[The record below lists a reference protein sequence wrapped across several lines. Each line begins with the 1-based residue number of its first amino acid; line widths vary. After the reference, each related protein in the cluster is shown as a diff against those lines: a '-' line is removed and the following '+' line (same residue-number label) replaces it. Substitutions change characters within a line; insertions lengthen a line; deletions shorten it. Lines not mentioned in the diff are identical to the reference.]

1 MKSPRRN
8 DRHAEGMSHVG
19 TGMVFE
25 PPGRMHVAL
34 LVLHFLAC
42 SPSKQEREES
52 CRLQDEEEAYWAEWV
67 EDTASPTQDEC
78 ATECVGFDDVTR
90 CEVLGKADGQVTI
103 RCCGFVGYY

>member
-1 MKSPRRN
+1 M
-8 DRHAEGMSHVG
+8 
-19 TGMVFE
+19 
-25 PPGRMHVAL
+25 
-34 LVLHFLAC
+34 
-42 SPSKQEREES
+42 
-52 CRLQDEEEAYWAEWV
+52 V